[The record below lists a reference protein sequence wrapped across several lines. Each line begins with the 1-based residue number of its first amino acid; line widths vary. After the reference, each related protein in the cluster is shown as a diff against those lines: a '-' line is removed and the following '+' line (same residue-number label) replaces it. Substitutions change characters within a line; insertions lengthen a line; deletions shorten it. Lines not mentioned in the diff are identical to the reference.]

1 MDNEKD
7 HIHFMVVPEHVAI
20 VPDGNRR
27 WAGENGMLPWEGHRV
42 GAENT
47 EKLIKTANKL
57 GIKCLSFWGSSQDNL
72 LKRPLR
78 EKKEL
83 LDIYTTYFN
92 RLLQSDE
99 IHEKGV
105 RIRIL
110 GEWEEQFPDAL
121 TSLLRECM
129 ETTRSY
135 TDRMLN
141 FFLAY
146 NGDRE
151 MLFAIKR
158 IITDGIESSKIT
170 PDLIKQY
177 LFTRELPSVDYLIRT
192 GGEPHLSAGFMMWE
206 VANAQLFFSQK
217 YYPDFGPSMFTEAIE
232 EFSRRKRRL
241 GA

>member
-1 MDNEKD
+1 MEKKE
-7 HIHFMVVPEHVAI
+7 HVLPISVVPNHVAI

-27 WAGENGMLPWEGHRV
+27 WAKNRDLLPWEGHRF

-47 EKLIKTANKL
+47 EKLIKTANNL

-72 LKRPLR
+72 TKRPIR

-83 LDIYTTYFN
+83 LDVYKVYFE
-92 RLLQSDE
+92 RLLRSDE
-99 IHEKGV
+99 IHKNGV
-105 RIRIL
+105 RIRVL
-110 GEWEEQFPDAL
+110 GEWEKQFPESL
-121 TSLLRECM
+121 KSLLLECIDITK
-129 ETTRSY
+129 EY

-151 MLFAIKR
+151 MLFAIQKM
-158 IITDGIESSKIT
+158 IEDGISARDIHPET
-170 PDLIKQY
+170 IKKY
-177 LFTRELPSVDYLIRT
+177 LFTKDIPSVDYLVRT

-206 VANAQLFFSQK
+206 VANAQLFFSDTC
-217 YYPDFGPSMFTEAIE
+217 YPDFGPEMFTEAIE